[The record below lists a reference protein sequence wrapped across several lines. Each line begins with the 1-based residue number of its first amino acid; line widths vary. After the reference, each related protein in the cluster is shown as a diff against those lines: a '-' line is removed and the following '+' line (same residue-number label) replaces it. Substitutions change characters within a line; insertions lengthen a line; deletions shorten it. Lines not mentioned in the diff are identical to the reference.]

1 MSEDQDAVVKSDED
15 TEDEDVEA
23 HRLGATI
30 EGSDDA
36 DEDVQAHSLRM
47 RNKI

>member
-23 HRLGATI
+23 HRLATI

-36 DEDVQAHSLRM
+36 DDDVQAHSVRM